1 MIADCDSTRL
11 LKLSHKTN
19 DMKALETQ
27 GHMGLAKILI
37 NLRLTVLQRKYFYA
51 LLIKLQLLELVQHG
65 PFKAGNRKTK

>member
-37 NLRLTVLQRKYFYA
+37 NLRQPKTDSPSTKI
-51 LLIKLQLLELVQHG
+51 LLR
-65 PFKAGNRKTK
+65 PTY